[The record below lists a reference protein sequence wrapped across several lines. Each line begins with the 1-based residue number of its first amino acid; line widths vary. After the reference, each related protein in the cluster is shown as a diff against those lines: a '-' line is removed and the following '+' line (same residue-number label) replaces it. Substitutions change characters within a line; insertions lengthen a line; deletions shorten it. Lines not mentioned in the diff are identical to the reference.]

1 MRTEEHERLPR
12 GRSRP
17 LWRSSALPLVA
28 LLLLTLVLAAV
39 LAYEAWDAGRSHR
52 RTAER
57 ALRDYAA
64 FAAQELASSA
74 AGPLQSALADVFAP
88 VAGTKALSPYELLA
102 SPVVLT
108 NTADSV
114 LRCGSADDARRFY
127 FRLDFRNRELVTSGA
142 ALAPRQRAALADTI
156 AAHAQRVYQRE
167 WRSAALIGPGDRAL
181 VYAVKFAEHGAP
193 LAAYGFET
201 CASAF
206 GAPLFHRLAE
216 RHALLPGT
224 VMHGASNDSLLSVRI
239 FDASGRDLYRSPVQ
253 YLSPFGASASLD
265 RFGGLAASVTL
276 RPRIA
281 EALVLGVPLRS
292 RLPLL
297 LGLLALTGALAI
309 IAIQQLRR
317 EHDLARL
324 REDFISSVSHE
335 LRTPLAQ
342 ILLYAETLS
351 LGRIRSDDE
360 RRGAADVIVQEAQRL
375 RQLVENV
382 LHFSRAERQLTRLAP
397 ELTALAPLVTE
408 IVAAFMP
415 FARAAGAEIH
425 TDLDD
430 RLAAKVDRGALRQM
444 LLNLLD
450 NAIKYGPPGQTLVV
464 ALESVT
470 ADRVRIR
477 VDDQGG
483 GIPVDERER
492 VWTSFYRLPM
502 HAASA
507 VAGSGIGLY
516 VVRELA
522 RLHDGL
528 VWVESAPA
536 GGCRVVIE
544 LPRAADQDGG
554 PIAHRAMAVAPEPV
568 R

>member
-1 MRTEEHERLPR
+1 M
-12 GRSRP
+12 RSRP
-17 LWRSSALPLVA
+17 PWRSRSLPLVA

-74 AGPLQSALADVFAP
+74 AGPLQSVLADVFAP
-88 VAGTKALSPYELLA
+88 VAGTKALSPYELLPSPALLA
-102 SPVVLT
+102 SA
-108 NTADSV
+108 ADSA
-114 LRCGSADDARRFY
+114 LRCGTLDDARRVY
-127 FRLDFRNRELVTSGA
+127 FRLDFRDRALVTSGPSPSPA
-142 ALAPRQRAALADTI
+142 RRAALSDTI

-181 VYAVKFAEHGAP
+181 VYAIKFAEHGAP

-206 GAPLFHRLAE
+206 GAPLFRRLSE
-216 RHALLPGT
+216 RHPLLPGT
-224 VMHGASNDSLLSVRI
+224 VMHGAANDSLLSVRI
-239 FDASGRDLYRSPVQ
+239 TDAAGHELYRSPVQ
-253 YLSPFGASASLD
+253 YLSAIGASASLD
-265 RFGGLAASVTL
+265 RFGGLTASVTL

-281 EALVLGVPLRS
+281 EALVLGVPLQS

-309 IAIQQLRR
+309 IALHQLRR
-317 EHDLARL
+317 ENELARL

-351 LGRIRSDDE
+351 LGRVRSDDE

-397 ELTALAPLVTE
+397 EMAALAPLVTE
-408 IVAAFMP
+408 VVAAFRP
-415 FARAAGAEIH
+415 FASALGVEIR
-425 TDLDD
+425 TELDH
-430 RLAAKVDRGALRQM
+430 RLAARVDRGALRQM

-450 NAIKYGPPGQTLVV
+450 NAAKYGPAGQTLTV
-464 ALESVT
+464 ALEGGAT
-470 ADRVRIR
+470 DRVRIR
-477 VDDQGG
+477 VDDQGS
-483 GIPVDERER
+483 GIPVEERDR
-492 VWTSFYRLPM
+492 VWASFYRLPM

-522 RLHDGL
+522 RLHDGI
-528 VWVESAPA
+528 VWVESAPG
-536 GGCRVVIE
+536 GGCRVIIE
-544 LPRAADQDGG
+544 LPRAMPDDAAPVARG
-554 PIAHRAMAVAPEPV
+554 AMDAAPEPV
-568 R
+568 T